1 MLHQVQITVELLE
14 KLAGIRPKPSAK
26 QQQKQS
32 QLHQQAQHQQQQQL
46 ARYAWLFPAG
56 VEVTSFR
63 YPASIT
69 LHGYNYSVF
78 DCLFNAGL
86 PDACTYIALPA
97 VCCKATVTHYDAL
110 LCKHRLSPASAGLPL
125 ISHTIAC
132 A

>member
-56 VEVTSFR
+56 VEVTSVR
-63 YPASIT
+63 SPASIT
-69 LHGYNYSVF
+69 LNGYN
-78 DCLFNAGL
+78 
-86 PDACTYIALPA
+86 
-97 VCCKATVTHYDAL
+97 L
-110 LCKHRLSPASAGLPL
+110 LSF
-125 ISHTIAC
+125 
-132 A
+132 